1 MELEV
6 QHYITLPYTRELV
19 REDDGTWFA
28 RVLEFPGCMTVG
40 ETQQEALEMLDDA
53 MAAWVRARLEDR
65 EKIPAPSTTDD
76 FSGRFV
82 VRVTKSLHRDLVR
95 AAERNSVSLNQ
106 FVATTLAQATGFEMV
121 SGATD
126 PTVSYLKLPVRSGR
140 KSKRKQA

>member
-1 MELEV
+1 MKTRGMDLEV
-6 QHYITLPYTRELV
+6 QHYIKLPYTRELV

-40 ETQQEALEMLDDA
+40 ETQQEALEMLDNA
-53 MAAWVRARLEDR
+53 MAKWVRARLEDR
-65 EKIPAPSTTDD
+65 EKIPAPMTTDD
-76 FSGRFV
+76 LSGRFV

-126 PTVSYLKLPVRSGR
+126 PTVPR
-140 KSKRKQA
+140 